1 MVGIVSLGIFDE
13 VAVASFC
20 EVFWALLLD
29 TLEVEVDLVREC
41 AAPSDDKV
49 RAWDPLLLLAITPAL
64 LLTWDFAFSMLGLEI
79 VFSDGLLTVDTG
91 ADLAG
96 SADRLFWSWGLGT
109 FVFTFLMEL
118 VRFNDLDL
126 PLVSG
131 VLSDFVL
138 GWVAFIG
145 TANFLE
151 EYEME

>member
-1 MVGIVSLGIFDE
+1 MGIVSLGIFEE
-13 VAVASFC
+13 VAEASFC

-29 TLEVEVDLVREC
+29 TLEVEVDLVLEC
-41 AAPSDDKV
+41 EALSEDKV
-49 RAWDPLLLLAITPAL
+49 RAWDPLVVLAITPAL
-64 LLTWDFAFSMLGLEI
+64 LLTWDLAFAMLGLEI
-79 VFSDGLLTVDTG
+79 VFSGGLLTVDTA

-96 SADRLFWSWGLGT
+96 SADRLFWSWGLGK
-109 FVFTFLMEL
+109 FVLTFLMEL

-138 GWVAFIG
+138 GWIAFIG

-151 EYEME
+151 EHEIK